1 MLIAAAFALGLVIG
15 SFLNVVIHRVPL
27 QIERGWRRDALD
39 FLGQADDT
47 APVES
52 VNLLFPPSRCPR
64 CRQPLRFWHNIPV
77 LSFLLLRGRCRHC
90 AAPISMQYPL
100 VELSCGLL
108 TALIL
113 HQTGTT
119 AAGLWLVLLTWC
131 LIALT
136 GIDFKHQLLPDII
149 TLPLL
154 WLGLLANLSATF
166 TTLSSAVIGAMLGYL
181 SLWSIFWAFKLLTG
195 KDGMGHGDFKL
206 LAALG
211 AWAGWQQV
219 PAMILLSSVLGA
231 VVGIIGVLLRGRD
244 RRVPIAFGPYLA
256 VAGWLVL
263 MAQAVTGTAVMAVMA
278 VMADYW
284 QLFN

>member
-1 MLIAAAFALGLVIG
+1 MAFALGLVIG

-77 LSFLLLRGRCRHC
+77 VSFLLLRGRCRHC

-113 HQTGTT
+113 HQTGAT

-136 GIDFKHQLLPDII
+136 GIDFNHQLLPDII

-231 VVGIIGVLLRGRD
+231 VVGIIGVLVRGRD
-244 RRVPIAFGPYLA
+244 RRAPIAFGPFLA

-263 MAQAVTGTAVMAVMA
+263 MAQAVTGTSVT
-278 VMADYW
+278 ADYW
-284 QLFN
+284 PLFN

>member
-1 MLIAAAFALGLVIG
+1 VLIAAAFALGLVIG
-15 SFLNVVIHRVPL
+15 SFLNVVIHRLPL

-39 FLGQADDT
+39 FLGQTDDT
-47 APVES
+47 APVEP

-64 CRQPLRFWHNIPV
+64 CRQPLRYWHNIPV

-100 VELSCGLL
+100 VELTCGLL

-113 HQTGTT
+113 YQTGAT

-136 GIDFKHQLLPDII
+136 GIDFNHQLLPDII

-181 SLWSIFWAFKLLTG
+181 SLWSIFWTFKLLTG

-244 RRVPIAFGPYLA
+244 RRMPIAFGPFLA
-256 VAGWLVL
+256 LAGWLVL
-263 MAQAVTGTAVMAVMA
+263 MAQAVTGASVTT
-278 VMADYW
+278 DYW

>member
-113 HQTGTT
+113 HQTGAT
-119 AAGLWLVLLTWC
+119 ATGLWLVVLTWG

-136 GIDFKHQLLPDII
+136 GIDFNHQLLPDII

-231 VVGIIGVLLRGRD
+231 VVGIIGVLVRGRD
-244 RRVPIAFGPYLA
+244 RRVPIAFGPFLA

-263 MAQAVTGTAVMAVMA
+263 MAQTLAGASVA
-278 VMADYW
+278 ADYW
-284 QLFN
+284 PLFN